1 MLQPI
6 VPGGVTSY
14 VSCLLRGGMNIR
26 QGGDCCS
33 MWLILSERHMEKK
46 KGQMPERK
54 YLPFKF
60 VSLLLWANDRWR
72 GVQGATPPSIRF
84 RGIFGISLLEG

>member
-1 MLQPI
+1 MPQPI

-14 VSCLLRGGMNIR
+14 VSCLLRGGVNIR

-46 KGQMPERK
+46 KR
-54 YLPFKF
+54 
-60 VSLLLWANDRWR
+60 ANARAKAFAIQ
-72 GVQGATPPSIRF
+72 VC
-84 RGIFGISLLEG
+84 IFIVVGE